1 MFILDIGIALKER
14 EDIDQIFTICDE
26 IEESLG
32 KSRDSS
38 GCGFGTRDMQFKFDT
53 ELQTLEA
60 EIKVRRIFEKYN
72 IKMSENN
79 TYITYSEEE
88 KE

>member
-14 EDIDQIFTICDE
+14 EFIDQILTICDE

-88 KE
+88 KK